1 MINLGYACI
10 NMTLS
15 SGSKKNRV
23 TTNRGMIKRTFLEKG
38 ETYASELA
46 LQNLNDLLVILKWN
60 KRNGINFFRMSSDI
74 FPWASEYQIDE
85 LPNYELLLDAAQ
97 KAGEFASDNNMR
109 LTSHPGPFNK
119 LTSPKESVILN
130 TIRDLEIHGEVFDLL
145 FLPRTHHAK
154 INIHVGAAYDD
165 KSMALGNFCKN
176 FQRLSEAVKTRL
188 TVENDDKPSL
198 YTTRELY
205 DNIYKNIGI
214 PVVFDYH
221 HHDLHNGD
229 QTEKEALDM
238 ALSTWPVDVRPV
250 VHYSESR
257 ADEHND
263 PKIKPQAHSDS
274 YVRPINTYGR
284 EMDIMLETKHKELA
298 LFKMRKLMEESC
310 KQTIK
315 D

>member
-1 MINLGYACI
+1 MSNYRLGYACI
-10 NMTLS
+10 NMGFS
-15 SGSKKNRV
+15 QKPKKQRI

-38 ETYASELA
+38 LSYVSELA
-46 LQNLNDLLVILKWN
+46 LANCQDLQKILEWN
-60 KRNGINFFRMSSDI
+60 NTNGIKFFRMSSGL
-74 FPWASEYQIDE
+74 FPWGSEYKIEDLPDYEDIAEVLYQCGLFASE
-85 LPNYELLLDAAQ
+85 
-97 KAGEFASDNNMR
+97 NNIR
-109 LTSHPGPFNK
+109 ITTHPDHFNK

-130 TIRDLEIHGEVFDLL
+130 TIKDLELHGEIFDLIY
-145 FLPRTHHAK
+145 LPRTTYAK

-165 KSMALGNFCKN
+165 KPMAIGNFCKN

-205 DNIYKNIGI
+205 DNIFKRIGI

-221 HHDLHNGD
+221 HHSLHDGG
-229 QTEKEALDM
+229 QSEQEALEM
-238 ALSTWPVDVRPV
+238 ALSTWSMGIRPV

-257 ADEHND
+257 SDEYGD

-284 EMDIMLETKHKELA
+284 EMDIMLEAKHKEFA
-298 LFKMRKLMEESC
+298 LFKMRNLMKEE
-310 KQTIK
+310 
-315 D
+315 